1 MFSEKDLVSV
11 WLLRKCAGKL
21 SGCDDTFQGRP
32 GLCEM
37 CFYALF
43 FTCNCSCSH
52 GEHGSCLIT
61 GGSEPSLDPWCP
73 SLFIYLWLFGW
84 MYLGSFKGSS
94 ICLVPNEKIEGL
106 WWYFPSKSEIMK
118 GSFLGG
124 ATRVICEMGFILQA
138 TVVAAMASQQLV
150 WLRPDLSLHC
160 PVHDNRIWIL
170 IKMCHLCRIKVVG
183 GPNKMS
189 HAWSTKHNL

>member
-1 MFSEKDLVSV
+1 M
-11 WLLRKCAGKL
+11 G
-21 SGCDDTFQGRP
+21 
-32 GLCEM
+32 
-37 CFYALF
+37 FYALVF
-43 FTCNCSCSH
+43 H
-52 GEHGSCLIT
+52 MQLQ
-61 GGSEPSLDPWCP
+61 LQPWRTRILSDYGRIWALP
-73 SLFIYLWLFGW
+73 GPAMSIFIYLFIYYCLVG
-84 MYLGSFKGSS
+84 MYLGSW
-94 ICLVPNEKIEGL
+94 ICFQVNKSEGL
-106 WWYFPSKSEIMK
+106 WWYFPSKTEIMK

-160 PVHDNRIWIL
+160 PVHDNRNWIL